1 MEEVEEE
8 EEVEE
13 VDIMKVKRMD
23 KNSEEEVEED
33 KEEDTIQEIETDK
46 NLEEEEEEE
55 LEDRTLLMKENIIK
69 ISKMMVNNKI
79 NQDTKMNIEMKTVVV
94 TLKEI
99 THKEGIIDKTLEGII
114 DKTLEVIIEDK
125 RAHIKNDLISNITFL
140 FQFIIKYYYRVFI
153 LR

>member
-1 MEEVEEE
+1 MDMVNSHIM
-8 EEVEE
+8 

-69 ISKMMVNNKI
+69 ISKMMVNNSCK
-79 NQDTKMNIEMKTVVV
+79 
-94 TLKEI
+94 
-99 THKEGIIDKTLEGII
+99 H
-114 DKTLEVIIEDK
+114 
-125 RAHIKNDLISNITFL
+125 A
-140 FQFIIKYYYRVFI
+140 I
-153 LR
+153 LCFYL

>member
-99 THKEGIIDKTLEGII
+99 THKEGIIDKTLE
-114 DKTLEVIIEDK
+114 VIIEDK